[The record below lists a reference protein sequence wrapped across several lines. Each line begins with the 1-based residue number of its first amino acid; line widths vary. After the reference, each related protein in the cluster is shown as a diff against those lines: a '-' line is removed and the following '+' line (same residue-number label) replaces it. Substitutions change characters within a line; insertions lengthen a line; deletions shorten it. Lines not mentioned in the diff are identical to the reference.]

1 MSAEMSSL
9 ERVLTSLGHKEPDR
23 VPLFLLATLHGA
35 KETGLSI
42 KEYFSQ
48 ASNVVEG
55 QARLRAKYG
64 GDCLMGFFS
73 AAMEA
78 EAWGGEIIY
87 FDDGPPNA
95 GEPPVKGADAIMR
108 LEAPRVADCPG
119 LQRVLEA
126 IRGMKESSG
135 GDVPILGVA
144 VSPFSLPV
152 MQLGFEGYLDLMH
165 GEEAAMGRL
174 MGLNEDFCVEW
185 ANAQLDAGAAAIC
198 YFDPVSSP
206 TVVPAGLSGKYGFP
220 SATRAIGRFK
230 GPAAVH
236 FASGRCIPIL
246 DAVAGTGAL
255 AIGVSAQ
262 EDLAELKK
270 ACGKRLALVGNL
282 NAVEMRHW
290 TPSRAA
296 AEVGKAIRA
305 AGAGGGFI
313 LSDNHG
319 EIPWQVPDEV
329 LLAVSNAVHELGRYP
344 IAGADEGP

>member
-1 MSAEMSSL
+1 MSDTMSSL
-9 ERVLTSLGHKEPDR
+9 ERVLTSLGHREPDR
-23 VPLFLLATLHGA
+23 VPLFLLANLHGA

-42 KEYFSQ
+42 KEYFSK

-64 GDCLMGFFS
+64 GDCFMGFFN

-78 EAWGGEIIY
+78 QAWGGEIVY

-95 GEPPVKGADAIMR
+95 GEPPVKGAAAIMR
-108 LEAPRVADCPG
+108 MEAPRVKDCPG
-119 LQRVLEA
+119 LQRVLDA
-126 IRGMKESSG
+126 VRGMKERSG
-135 GDVPILGVA
+135 GEVPILGVT

-152 MQLGFEGYLDLMH
+152 MQLGFGPYLDLMH
-165 GEEAAMGRL
+165 GDEAAMGRL
-174 MGLNEDFCVEW
+174 MALNEDFCVEW
-185 ANAQLDAGAAAIC
+185 ANAQLDAGATAIC

-206 TVVPAGLSGKYGFP
+206 TITTPGLSRKYGFP
-220 SATRAIGRFK
+220 AAQRAIARFK

-246 DAVAGTGAL
+246 DSVAGTGAL

-262 EDLAELKK
+262 EDLGELKK

-290 TPSRAA
+290 TPAQA
-296 AEVGKAIRA
+296 AEEAGKAIRA

-319 EIPWQVPDEV
+319 EIPFQVPDEI
-329 LLAVSNAVHELGRYP
+329 LLAVSGAVRESGRYP
-344 IAGADEGP
+344 IVGADGSR